1 MRLSFFKKTKC
12 CFTWGATKTTLHLLL
27 QLIMITMFGVLFLHT
42 QIDFDDS
49 FVFQKN
55 LEVEKQMIIGA
66 N

>member
-1 MRLSFFKKTKC
+1 
-12 CFTWGATKTTLHLLL
+12 
-27 QLIMITMFGVLFLHT
+27 LFLHT